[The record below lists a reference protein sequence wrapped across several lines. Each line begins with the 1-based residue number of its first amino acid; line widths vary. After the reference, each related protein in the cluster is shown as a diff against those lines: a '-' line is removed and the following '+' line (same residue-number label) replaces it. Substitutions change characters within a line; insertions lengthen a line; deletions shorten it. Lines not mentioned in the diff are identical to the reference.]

1 MDTITAVNGQAFL
14 KTITEETVPVVVF
27 VTSPECVLCKA
38 KEPLFQEIG
47 RTFYQ
52 KIRPYIL
59 NINEGDFWSRYS
71 IKAVPS
77 LLYFKEGSLVLRQD
91 VFPDKKDVEL
101 AIRKI
106 LEHHYDYRIK
116 FIKDLKYAIS
126 AEYAM
131 HRFYAYI
138 TEQTRNGKM
147 KRVFQQFAEESDI
160 HSKELRSILNMFSGG
175 GSVDDAFSGCT
186 AQPES
191 FSLLGAI
198 KSARKLE
205 ERAYDFYRNMEK
217 SIPSEDAAV
226 KAIVRT
232 IVKEEN
238 RHMARLKKEEEY
250 LNFKQFDESLNIAVD
265 QKKIDTMFL

>member
-1 MDTITAVNGQAFL
+1 MGTITAVNGQTFL

-38 KEPLFQEIG
+38 KEPLFQEIS
-47 RTFYQ
+47 RIFYQ

-59 NINEGDFWSRYS
+59 NINEGDLWFRYS

-77 LLYFKEGSLVLRQD
+77 LLYFKEGSLVLRHD
-91 VFPDKKDVEL
+91 IFPDKKEIEQT
-101 AIRKI
+101 IRKI
-106 LEHHYDYRIK
+106 LDRQYDYRIK

-131 HRFYAYI
+131 HQFYAYI
-138 TEQTRNGKM
+138 TDQTRNGKI

-160 HSKELRSILNMFSGG
+160 HSKELRSILNMFSGDG
-175 GSVDDAFSGCT
+175 AIEDTFSGVT

-205 ERAYDFYRNMEK
+205 ERACDFYRNMEK
-217 SIPSEDAAV
+217 DIPPEDAVV
-226 KAIVRT
+226 KSIVRN

-250 LNFKQFDESLNIAVD
+250 LNYKQFDESLNIAID
-265 QKKIDTMFL
+265 TKKIDDMFL